1 MAGSRHYG
9 ITVYPSDGNIF
20 AVIGVA
26 RRGMRDAGA
35 SQEELAAFSKYVTGA
50 QSYDE
55 ALARISEY
63 VDLDVA

>member
-9 ITVYPSDGNIF
+9 ITVYPNNGNIF
-20 AVIGVA
+20 AVVGAA
-26 RRGMRDAGA
+26 RRGMREAGA
-35 SQEELAAFSKYVTGA
+35 SQEEPIAFSEYVTGA